1 MRAWRA
7 GGAGG
12 GHLRKSRPVVF
23 TIAIAARRFHLRQ
36 SVSGPPR
43 PPRGGRFHHRQCGP
57 VESENANP
65 QIQIPSRQSGAVA
78 GRPANSRAVKIG
90 RVRIKS

>member
-1 MRAWRA
+1 VRAWRA
-7 GGAGG
+7 GRAGG
-12 GHLRKSRPVVF
+12 GHLRKSRPVAVVF
-23 TIAIAARRFHLRQ
+23 TIAKAA
-36 SVSGPPR
+36 GA
-43 PPRGGRFHHRQCGP
+43 GRFHHRHCGP